1 MKFSFREPC
10 NFGAADT
17 QIFWTSCRHMGM
29 ETARHLFAQFLLEA
43 LHVLHREFSR
53 ELALGCTILRLRQ
66 TLLGFRRPRTSFQ
79 NGLLDFPVH
88 ASSICKFSC
97 IISRSLWV
105 YGTSQY
111 SINRKSSSGA
121 DDLIYS
127 ADQLSAKIDL
137 IHQTFDEYLV
147 TLYKAKQ
154 GRKLHQNHR
163 KLARSQ
169 TKCEFS
175 QGRRFGKL
183 MGNPASHGNPCDQR
197 NLSKV

>member
-53 ELALGCTILRLRQ
+53 ELVLGCMIRSCVCVKRFWDF
-66 TLLGFRRPRTSFQ
+66 GGWPRTSFQ

-154 GRKLHQNHR
+154 ATPKPPQARKVTNQVRVFTRSTIREINGKPGFSR
-163 KLARSQ
+163 KPL
-169 TKCEFS
+169 
-175 QGRRFGKL
+175 
-183 MGNPASHGNPCDQR
+183 
-197 NLSKV
+197 

>member
-1 MKFSFREPC
+1 MITKLDLGLVTKFGPPPYDPAFAS
-10 NFGAADT
+10 NASGISAAPNKFPEWLARLPRARQQHL
-17 QIFWTSCRHMGM
+17 QIFVHHFPLPSSSRPVQF
-29 ETARHLFAQFLLEA
+29 HLHLSWPVCLEISFTFIFL
-43 LHVLHREFSR
+43 R
-53 ELALGCTILRLRQ
+53 
-66 TLLGFRRPRTSFQ
+66 
-79 NGLLDFPVH
+79 
-88 ASSICKFSC
+88 
-97 IISRSLWV
+97 ISWV

-183 MGNPASHGNPCDQR
+183 MGN
-197 NLSKV
+197 LSKV